1 MNVQPWQR
9 IPEQMN
15 ALGLTAVDGMTQV
28 WFAHPDGRL
37 TGGAAA
43 VNDALRTV
51 WWVRPFAWL
60 YRLPGINR
68 VEDWVYKRV
77 AENRYRLPGGSA
89 ECRRDEQVKE

>member
-1 MNVQPWQR
+1 LA
-9 IPEQMN
+9 

-51 WWVRPFAWL
+51 WWARPFAWL
-60 YRLPGINR
+60 YRLPGIKQL
-68 VEDWVYKRV
+68 EDALYRWVAK
-77 AENRYRLPGGSA
+77 NRYRLPGSSA
-89 ECRRDEQVKE
+89 QCRLDDKVSR